1 MSKKPDIVLA
11 FTGHRPDKLGNWN
24 HNSPIALEVRAW
36 LRKQIVQR
44 INKYNTITF
53 ITGGALGVD
62 NWAFDIID
70 EYRRANAQVA
80 NRINNVLILPC
91 VNHYS
96 PWNRVD
102 QDIML
107 ERINYR
113 ATHVYYSDANK
124 YKGSWQ
130 MQKRNKS
137 MVDKATGVI
146 AVWDESEGGTANCVN
161 YAIEKK
167 VPILGYN
174 PIKKKQFKIV

>member
-1 MSKKPDIVLA
+1 
-11 FTGHRPDKLGNWN
+11 LGNYN
-24 HNSPIALEVRAW
+24 YNSPIALEARAW

-62 NWAFDIID
+62 NWAFDIIHD
-70 EYRRANAQVA
+70 YRKSNPKVA
-80 NRINNVLILPC
+80 ERINNVLILPC
-91 VNHYS
+91 IEHYATWSQVEKNSMVARINHY
-96 PWNRVD
+96 
-102 QDIML
+102 
-107 ERINYR
+107 
-113 ATHVYYSDANK
+113 ATHVYYSDTNR
-124 YKGSWQ
+124 YKGGWQ
-130 MQKRNKS
+130 MQKRNMS
-137 MVDKATGVI
+137 MVDKSTGVI